1 MTLRTDHLEADVLR
15 TADGSALQVRAAD
28 TAPLAPFEGEIRADG
43 DAQVLTGPLTSANA
57 AALREAFEVLRPR
70 PYGDSL
76 TSVGTGDRL
85 GLATAGQARAFRDRG
100 EGLVPVLA
108 QQSIREMDRLGRE
121 ARSVLDE
128 ATFGCLEEGWDG
140 GYGADCD
147 HIKTTEGID
156 RGLAA
161 GFVTFTLDPG
171 DHVVDVTGGIT
182 AQQLEEV
189 PWEALGDDLESLRN
203 RYVGTVLDLGAQKI
217 EITREQIDTA
227 AVKYGAAVAEAAR
240 LFRHLRENA
249 RHEVE
254 AEIAVDETAWLT
266 TFVEHHYMA
275 GELARLGVDWFS
287 FAPRYVDGF
296 EKGLD
301 FLGDEDELRE
311 NLAAHH
317 AISRLHGGYKISL
330 HSGSDK
336 FSIYELAARATGGH
350 VHLKTSGTSYLCALE
365 VIARHDPALLALIWD
380 LSRAAYARSRAS
392 YQVSAHEDRTP
403 TSLDGVDTA
412 ALIAAPDSRQILHV
426 GYGDSLTASDADGTR
441 LGDRLRRVLEAH
453 HAEYTEVLAAHIGRH
468 LAPFAAAAAGEGRA
482 QDAAVGVA

>member
-1 MTLRTDHLEADVLR
+1 MTLSTDHLEADVLR
-15 TADGSALQVRAAD
+15 SADGSTLQVRAAD
-28 TAPLAPFEGEIRADG
+28 PARLTPFEGEVRAEG
-43 DAQVLTGPLTSANA
+43 DAHLLTGPLSPANA
-57 AALREAFEVLRPR
+57 AALRGAFAVLRPR
-70 PYGDSL
+70 LIGDSL

-85 GLATAGQARAFRDRG
+85 GLATVGQARAFRDQG
-100 EGLVPVLA
+100 AGLVPVLA
-108 QQSIREMDRLGRE
+108 QQSIREMDRLGRD
-121 ARSVLDE
+121 ALSVLDE

-182 AQQLEEV
+182 EAQLVEV
-189 PWEALGDDLESLRN
+189 PWAALGDDLEALRA
-203 RYVGTVLDLGAQKI
+203 RYVGTVLDLGEQRI
-217 EITREQIDTA
+217 EISREQIDTA

-275 GELARLGVDWFS
+275 GELARLGVEWFS

-336 FSIYELAARATGGH
+336 FSIYPLAARATGGH

-365 VIARHDPALLALIWD
+365 VIAQQDPELFGGIWSI
-380 LSRAAYARSRAS
+380 SREAYAKSRAS

-403 TSLDGVDTA
+403 ESLDGVDLA

-426 GYGDSLTASDADGTR
+426 GYGDSLTATDADGT
-441 LGDRLRRVLEAH
+441 LIGDRLRRVLEAH

-468 LAPFAAAAAGEGRA
+468 LAPFAAAAEEESTVAGG
-482 QDAAVGVA
+482 VGVA

>member
-1 MTLRTDHLEADVLR
+1 
-15 TADGSALQVRAAD
+15 
-28 TAPLAPFEGEIRADG
+28 
-43 DAQVLTGPLTSANA
+43 
-57 AALREAFEVLRPR
+57 VLRPR
-70 PYGDSL
+70 LIGDSL

-85 GLATAGQARAFRDRG
+85 GLATVGQARAFRDQG
-100 EGLVPVLA
+100 AGLVPVLA
-108 QQSIREMDRLGRE
+108 QQSIREMDRLGRD
-121 ARSVLDE
+121 ALSVLDE

-182 AQQLEEV
+182 EAQLVEV
-189 PWEALGDDLESLRN
+189 PWAALGDDLEALRA
-203 RYVGTVLDLGAQKI
+203 RYVGTVLDLGEQRI
-217 EITREQIDTA
+217 EISREQIDTA

-275 GELARLGVDWFS
+275 GELARLGVEWFS

-336 FSIYELAARATGGH
+336 FSIYPLAARATGGH

-365 VIARHDPALLALIWD
+365 VLARHDAELLALIWD

-403 TSLDGVDTA
+403 ESLDGVDLA

-426 GYGDSLTASDADGTR
+426 GYGDSLTATDADGT
-441 LGDRLRRVLEAH
+441 LIGDRLRRVLEAH

-468 LAPFAAAAAGEGRA
+468 LAPFAAAAEEESTVAGG
-482 QDAAVGVA
+482 VGVA